1 MKLDKNQ
8 QKLLISSI
16 RTIVKKKGYRI
27 RDNKYLYNSGKCIY
41 IL

>member
-27 RDNKYLYNSGKCIY
+27 RDIE
-41 IL
+41 